1 MAVAAVVVGL
11 GCPPVWKQ
19 GPAGG
24 GGGAGGLG
32 AGRPI
37 KRAEGITH
45 GPFINHVC
53 KIFGIL
59 DPLPLP
65 KTHQVSCS
73 RHLFRCSSEK
83 KILSGTTQATLTDEC
98 IKVPQK

>member
-1 MAVAAVVVGL
+1 MAVAAVKVGL

-24 GGGAGGLG
+24 GGGPGGLG

-45 GPFINHVC
+45 GQKLNFVLEFECCCCEH
-53 KIFGIL
+53 
-59 DPLPLP
+59 PLKL
-65 KTHQVSCS
+65 Q
-73 RHLFRCSSEK
+73 EK
-83 KILSGTTQATLTDEC
+83 KFCVLIGCSQQQHSHSSTEFSFC
-98 IKVPQK
+98 K